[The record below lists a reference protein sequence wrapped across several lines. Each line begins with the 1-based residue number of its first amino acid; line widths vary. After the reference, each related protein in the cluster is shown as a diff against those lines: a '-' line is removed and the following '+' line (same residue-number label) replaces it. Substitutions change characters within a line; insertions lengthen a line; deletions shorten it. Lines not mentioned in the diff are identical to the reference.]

1 MKNRNPHLEP
11 LKRAFQ
17 IFRFQIISIPQFRI
31 SIDYLD
37 FQTFDLQTF
46 NLPTPQTLKPS
57 DSSNPSTPQNLK
69 PSKPQNLH

>member
-46 NLPTPQTLKPS
+46 NLPTPQTPVCR
-57 DSSNPSTPQNLK
+57 QAG
-69 PSKPQNLH
+69 SKPQNLKTS